1 MKNRKKRITLIITI
15 TAIAFFASCSKQ
27 IEANKTPEI
36 QAVRTTFPQIKSFA
50 RTFDT
55 ASIVKAYKSAYIN
68 PKVGGTIQ
76 KFHVKEGDKVKKGQV
91 LAQLDPS
98 DYQIAVS
105 ASSAQIAAAQAGV
118 MQAEAAFDNI
128 GQDYE
133 RFKGLKENGTVSASD
148 FEKVESGY
156 KQTQAGLAAA
166 KAQLQLAESAH
177 KGNSKQLNYTTIRAP
192 FSGFVSSKRGE
203 IGEMASPAS
212 PMPMFEVVQSNK
224 LKVDIF
230 ISELEIA
237 GISKDTTAKILFDAF
252 PNRSETAK
260 VNFINSKVNSS
271 TKSVKVEMTID
282 NKEYTYKPGMT
293 IRVRITLPE
302 TSNMVVPRNAIFTR
316 DNEAGL
322 IYIKNEAD
330 RVFTKEIVM
339 GGTADGYSIIK
350 IGLDGNEE
358 IVIGGGRRLEEGQ
371 KVKVV
376 ETIQVKNTI
385 KVKEATKAKE
395 TKKSEG

>member
-1 MKNRKKRITLIITI
+1 MKNRTTKITLLIMIM
-15 TAIAFFASCSKQ
+15 ASAFFASCSKQ
-27 IEANKTPEI
+27 IETNKIPEI
-36 QAVRTTFPQIKSFA
+36 QAVTTTFPQIKSFS

-55 ASIVKAYKSAYIN
+55 ASVVKAYKSAYIN

-105 ASSAQIAAAQAGV
+105 ASSAQIAAAEAGV
-118 MQAEAAFDNI
+118 MQASAAFDNI
-128 GQDYE
+128 SQNYE
-133 RFKGLKENGTVSASD
+133 RFKELKENGTVSDSD

-156 KQTQAGLAAA
+156 KQTEAGLAAA
-166 KAQLQLAESAH
+166 KAQLQLAQSAH
-177 KGNSKQLNYTTIRAP
+177 KGNTKQLNYTTIRAP
-192 FSGFVSSKRGE
+192 FSGFVSSRRGE

-212 PMPMFEVVQSNK
+212 PMPMFEVVQSDK

-237 GISKDTTAKILFDAF
+237 GINKDTTAEIRFDAF
-252 PNRSETAK
+252 PEKVEIAK
-260 VNFINSKVNSS
+260 VRLINSKVNSS
-271 TKSVKVEMTID
+271 TKSVKVELTLD
-282 NKEYTYKPGMT
+282 NKKYTYKPGMT
-293 IRVRITLPE
+293 IKVRITLPE
-302 TSNMVVPRNAIFTR
+302 TSHLVVPRNAIFTR

-330 RVFTKEIVM
+330 RVFTKEIFL
-339 GGTADGYSIIK
+339 GGTTDGFSIIK
-350 IGLDGNEE
+350 SGLDGKEE

-371 KVKVV
+371 KVKVI
-376 ETIQVKNTI
+376 ETIQVKET
-385 KVKEATKAKE
+385 ATAKE
-395 TKKSEG
+395 TKKSEE

>member
-1 MKNRKKRITLIITI
+1 MKNRKTKITLMIMI
-15 TAIAFFASCSKQ
+15 TAIAFFASCSKTM
-27 IEANKTPEI
+27 EANKAPEI
-36 QAVRTTFPQIKSFA
+36 QAVKTTFPQTKSFA

-76 KFHVKEGDKVKKGQV
+76 KFSVKEGDKVKKGQI

-98 DYQIAVS
+98 DYQIAVN
-105 ASSAQIAAAQAGV
+105 ASSAQIAAAEAGV

-133 RFKGLKENGTVSASD
+133 RFKELKGNGTISASD
-148 FEKVESGY
+148 FGKVESGY

-166 KAQLQLAESAH
+166 KAQLQLAQSAH
-177 KGNSKQLNYTTIRAP
+177 KGNTKQLNYTSIRAP
-192 FSGFVSSKRGE
+192 FSGFVSSRIGE

-212 PMPMFEVVQSNK
+212 PMPMFEVVQSDK
-224 LKVDIF
+224 LKVEIF

-237 GISKDTTAKILFDAF
+237 GISKDTTATILFDAF
-252 PNRSETAK
+252 PDRSETAT
-260 VNFINSKVNSS
+260 VNLINSKVNSS
-271 TKSVKVEMTID
+271 TKSVKVELALD
-282 NKEYTYKPGMT
+282 NKEYIYKPGMT
-293 IRVRITLPE
+293 IRARITLPE
-302 TSNMVVPRNAIFTR
+302 TSNMVVPRNSIFTR

-330 RVFTKEIVM
+330 RVFTKEVVL
-339 GGTADGYSIIK
+339 GGTADGFSIIK
-350 IGLDGNEE
+350 SGLEGNEE

-376 ETIQVKNTI
+376 ETV
-385 KVKEATKAKE
+385 KVKETAKVKE